1 MAGRGAL
8 TSIALMCLGAARA
21 VELLAPVKRY
31 EAGWID
37 RYMAAHLRGQSY
49 LTAHR
54 GQDATLEF
62 QKIVDHRGDCS
73 NFYHR
78 CSFSSRVGSRLDP
91 ARRYP
96 EGPRR
101 LRKLLQAW
109 KDADRDVPVLAV
121 AKSEYASFAD
131 YSSPRT
137 VRWFGLFRRASI
149 ETLRSALRV
158 SAPTSSSI
166 YFPIGAS

>member
-8 TSIALMCLGAARA
+8 TSISLMCLGAARA

-37 RYMAAHLRGQSY
+37 RYGSPPQGPVVSYRSLRPG
-49 LTAHR
+49 R
-54 GQDATLEF
+54 GSRIFKKLSTTVA
-62 QKIVDHRGDCS
+62 

-78 CSFSSRVGSRLDP
+78 SSFSSRVGSRLYP
-91 ARRYP
+91 AKRFP
-96 EGPRR
+96 EGPRH
-101 LRKLLQAW
+101 LRELLQPC

-131 YSSPRT
+131 YPSPLRT

-149 ETLRSALRV
+149 ETLRSALRA